1 MTPPE
6 LITFPGLTPRER
18 KVVEMRIRDGLRAH
32 VIAKRLGITA
42 KNVASALCTANQRF
56 TGKRPAA
63 VLQRRVQYGAPID
76 AAWYERQVEAV
87 RALDQAGEHP
97 HMWAYLRG
105 VAMCQGQ
112 DVADEVRRRADVG

>member
-1 MTPPE
+1 LTPPD
-6 LITFPGLTPRER
+6 LITFPGLTPHER
-18 KVVEMRIRDGLRAH
+18 RIVELRIRDGLRANI
-32 VIAKRLGITA
+32 IAKRLGITS
-42 KNVASALCTANQRF
+42 KQVTSALCTAKQRF

-63 VLQRRVQYGAPID
+63 GRRVQYGDPID
-76 AAWYERQVEAV
+76 AAWYARQVEAV

-112 DVADEVRRRADVG
+112 DVADEVKRRADAG